1 LITVYR
7 KKIEKMNKKK
17 ESRDGDTKR
26 MLEVYTMVP
35 PFPGVAKKKSK
46 QHNKKVSKISTKR

>member
-1 LITVYR
+1 
-7 KKIEKMNKKK
+7 MNKKK